1 VAVGSPPVTV
11 VVPHY
16 GDHATPRPLL
26 HSLREQAD
34 APRLEVIVVDD
45 ASPEPFPETPG
56 VRVLRREANGGFGAA
71 VNTGAEAASGELLL
85 VLNSDL
91 AVGPRF
97 VRDLLD
103 AADPWMPAVVS
114 PRVVDEAGHEAY
126 IGRSF
131 PQVHHQAAEWLT
143 PLARFRETDTW
154 HVAVGHDLAAH
165 GTESVVDWVVAAAL
179 LLPLADFR
187 AVGGFDPRFFMN
199 SEEVDL
205 QRRLRERGLPSVVL
219 AEPTVVHAGGGSS
232 DPASR
237 RGWLVGSRL
246 TYADKWGGRRRLQA
260 ALGAA
265 TVANLVWNA
274 GRRAAG
280 RDVAPLRTARA
291 EAALHRSTRR

>member
-1 VAVGSPPVTV
+1 MVGSPPVTV

-16 GDHATPRPLL
+16 GDPLTPQPLL

-34 APRLEVIVVDD
+34 APRLEVVVVDD

-56 VRVLRREANGGFGAA
+56 VRVVRREANGGFGAA
-71 VNTGAEAASGELLL
+71 VNAGAEAASGELLL

-103 AADPWMPAVVS
+103 AAEPWMPAVVS

-126 IGRSF
+126 IGRVF
-131 PQVHHQAAEWLT
+131 PRTRHQAAEWLV
-143 PLARFRETDTW
+143 PLARFRDADAW

-232 DPASR
+232 DPALR
-237 RGWLVGSRL
+237 RRWLVESRL

-291 EAALHRSTRR
+291 EAALLRRTRR